1 MSFPRGGVEAMGF
14 HGIGKGGRLWI
25 RAWGGVIFS
34 QEGEYVPELG
44 ERTLSIQGIEIKGGC
59 FQDGGHPHIR
69 PGKTQVDLK
78 TEKHQKVTGEL

>member
-34 QEGEYVPELG
+34 QEGEYVPELE
-44 ERTLSIQGIEIKGGC
+44 ERTLSIQGIEIKGGVSKI
-59 FQDGGHPHIR
+59 GGHPHDKSWED
-69 PGKTQVDLK
+69 PGGLEERKTP
-78 TEKHQKVTGEL
+78 ESHW